1 MDLSNLAINSC
12 KWSFFLA
19 REDSSSLMNIN
30 LEELFIRFILVAQVG
45 HFISSFRVFRR
56 DFSLFRYTS
65 LSSIAFN
72 SFNMLFLAFREDS

>member
-12 KWSFFLA
+12 KWRFFLA

-30 LEELFIRFILVAQVG
+30 QEELFTRFILVVHVG
-45 HFISSFRVFRR
+45 YVISSFRMFRR

-72 SFNMLFLAFREDS
+72 SFSMLFLAFREDL